1 MQRLIDYVIATDLLA
16 FLSEIPDTDCVIY
29 NQVIQIPQQRKLLR
43 KLQSKAKRHGSMPD
57 PSNKIAKADIE
68 TVLDVLAQ
76 DSKLLVYT
84 NFNLLVSCKAEKLT
98 PVTSFI
104 ETKLY
109 ECGIFAS
116 KSAYNQLELFMDSF
130 PGNAYSFN
138 PDYDLFLTL
147 NDAALCLFFK
157 EHLKHSEDT
166 PLKTY
171 YTDRQG
177 LPVCIDITGK
187 EGRVKMTDNANFF
200 CIGPSGSGKSFH
212 MNSSP
217 IKLGQNKPKQT
228 LNQIV

>member
-1 MQRLIDYVIATDLLA
+1 
-16 FLSEIPDTDCVIY
+16 
-29 NQVIQIPQQRKLLR
+29 
-43 KLQSKAKRHGSMPD
+43 MPD

-68 TVLDVLAQ
+68 AVLNLLAQ

-84 NFNLLVSCKAEKLT
+84 NFNLLVSCKADKLT

-147 NDAALCLFFK
+147 NDAALCLFYQGAS
-157 EHLKHSEDT
+157 EAQRGHAAEDLLHRPPGPARVHRHHRQGRQSED
-166 PLKTY
+166 
-171 YTDRQG
+171 DRQCQF
-177 LPVCIDITGK
+177 LLH
-187 EGRVKMTDNANFF
+187 R
-200 CIGPSGSGKSFH
+200 
-212 MNSSP
+212 
-217 IKLGQNKPKQT
+217 PKR
-228 LNQIV
+228 